1 MEYKKKQRKED
12 IDNRGISVAKSKLV
26 RFLVVGIVVLVLS
39 SSGEV
44 FAEQHNDNSA
54 ADDWLAEVMESY
66 NEDGSSD
73 PGQTVAEQGVVE
85 GSGQLPFEEYNS
97 PPDISG
103 GQQVEQNKK
112 QISHPICPGAVGNL
126 ILDLTYDIR
135 ETNGMQYIEC
145 RYVETRYV
153 AGHYQTYILA
163 SFTVAWAE
171 DNSVNEAIKKQL
183 CLPSYIGWEEWSDN
197 GKAASITNVYLHDDE
212 IALKDELK
220 KAIKEG
226 LGKAEARALTCP
238 GRTPVVKPQEEVPK
252 KYPEY
257 NSTKHYC
264 GPQSWEDKWGLH
276 GSSTTW
282 SGADFNYACYD
293 HDKCYSE
300 CENSQAHCDQVFRDT
315 MDASCNQAYD
325 TTKRKTYGARKWWNP
340 FRYTRVVGAWV
351 LKIGCHAKAMDYYYR
366 VRVFGKYSYPC

>member
-1 MEYKKKQRKED
+1 
-12 IDNRGISVAKSKLV
+12 
-26 RFLVVGIVVLVLS
+26 
-39 SSGEV
+39 
-44 FAEQHNDNSA
+44 
-54 ADDWLAEVMESY
+54 
-66 NEDGSSD
+66 
-73 PGQTVAEQGVVE
+73 
-85 GSGQLPFEEYNS
+85 
-97 PPDISG
+97 
-103 GQQVEQNKK
+103 
-112 QISHPICPGAVGNL
+112 
-126 ILDLTYDIR
+126 
-135 ETNGMQYIEC
+135 
-145 RYVETRYV
+145 V

-212 IALKDELK
+212 IALKEELK
-220 KAIKEG
+220 LKIKEG
-226 LGKAEARALTCP
+226 LANAEARALTCP
-238 GRTPVVKPQEEVPK
+238 GRTPVVKPQEEVPKKYPELGVPKKYPELGVPK

-300 CENSQAHCDQVFRDT
+300 CENSQAHCDQVFMDT

-325 TTKRKTYGARKWWNP
+325 TTKRKTWGARKWWNP

-351 LKIGCHAKAMDYYYR
+351 LKIDCHVKARVYYYG
-366 VRVFGKYSYPC
+366 VRAFGKNCYLC